1 MYMSLRSLFETY
13 AASYANGVATLD
25 RTPVRQKPN
34 QAVAS
39 GATPSASQRPSQ
51 PPPNSGAIDHWSYVL
66 FYSMGIGTLAVGAL
80 LFTVLLAVWLYG
92 QFVWTFT
99 QWDLADVRLTPFKS
113 LAYLVI
119 AATFLAGTGAGFW
132 IFSGA
137 AWKNQREN
145 TTTTRHSG
153 R

>member
-1 MYMSLRSLFETY
+1 MSLRSLSETHAAAY
-13 AASYANGVATLD
+13 ASGVATLD

-34 QAVAS
+34 QPVAS
-39 GATPSASQRPSQ
+39 GAPPSSQRLAQ
-51 PPPNSGAIDHWSYVL
+51 PPSSGAIDHWSYVL

-80 LFTVLLAVWLYG
+80 IFTVLVAVWLYG

-119 AATFLAGTGAGFW
+119 GTTFLAGTGAGLW

-137 AWKNQREN
+137 AWKNQN
-145 TTTTRHSG
+145 TTRTRRS
-153 R
+153 RR

>member
-1 MYMSLRSLFETY
+1 MSLRSLSETHAAAY
-13 AASYANGVATLD
+13 ASGVATLD
-25 RTPVRQKPN
+25 RAPVRQKPN
-34 QAVAS
+34 QPVAS
-39 GATPSASQRPSQ
+39 GAPPSASQSPSQ
-51 PPPNSGAIDHWSYVL
+51 PPSSGAIDHWSYVL

-80 LFTVLLAVWLYG
+80 IFTVLVAVWLYG

-119 AATFLAGTGAGFW
+119 GTTFLAGTCAGLW

-137 AWKNQREN
+137 AWKNQN
-145 TTTTRHSG
+145 TTRTRRS
-153 R
+153 RR